1 MSPRGDSGESLTAK
15 LLVAQQNDADEADNG
30 RPDLLLRGLVDRL
43 PKSNAVWSLDDRA
56 KWLRTAASIF
66 DLVYKAS
73 DSELR
78 QISVAVA
85 KQDAER
91 IA

>member
-1 MSPRGDSGESLTAK
+1 M
-15 LLVAQQNDADEADNG
+15 LVAQQNDADEADNG

-43 PKSNAVWSLDDRA
+43 PKSSAVWSLDDRA

-85 KQDAER
+85 KQDAEC